1 MCFGLLI
8 YESDGNSTR
17 ECVTKDKC
25 HGTGYELRIQCLTK
39 KQCEARGYYQIDEE
53 TYMCVQASIREE
65 GQYYYY
71 GSCVSREE
79 CTLQQRDN

>member
-1 MCFGLLI
+1 MAIQTKTAKSAARQHSVCLGRLI

-39 KQCEARGYYQIDEE
+39 ARCEARGYYQIDEE
-53 TYMCVQASIREE
+53 THMCVQASICEE
-65 GQYYYY
+65 G
-71 GSCVSREE
+71 
-79 CTLQQRDN
+79 